1 MSKLPLRLKNLRINA
16 DMTQTELASLLGV
29 SQNAIF
35 NWENGKREPSQLNIE
50 KLADIFKVSPA
61 YLMGWETPN
70 AIASATI
77 TLCNVHCETEDEAK
91 LILSYRELNNVS
103 KQKVTAYTETLLTAQ
118 KMEDEA
124 LAARTQAGANP
135 APEAPKDTEN

>member
-77 TLCNVHCETEDEAK
+77 TLYNVHCETEDETK

-118 KMEDEA
+118 KMEREA
-124 LAARTQAGANP
+124 LAARTQAGTNP